1 VRVASLHRISSGR
14 GSEVE
19 QLILNLG
26 VKPPQEP
33 VLVLDPRLQ
42 EELIVL
48 MAAATIAVHEAG
60 KGTDDDRLS

>member
-1 VRVASLHRISSGR
+1 M
-14 GSEVE
+14 E

-33 VLVLDPRLQ
+33 VVVLDPRLQ

-48 MAAATIAVHEAG
+48 MAAATIAVHEAA
-60 KGTDDDRLS
+60 KGTDDDRLT

>member
-1 VRVASLHRISSGR
+1 M
-14 GSEVE
+14 E

-48 MAAATIAVHEAG
+48 MAAATIAVHEARKG
-60 KGTDDDRLS
+60 KNDDRLS